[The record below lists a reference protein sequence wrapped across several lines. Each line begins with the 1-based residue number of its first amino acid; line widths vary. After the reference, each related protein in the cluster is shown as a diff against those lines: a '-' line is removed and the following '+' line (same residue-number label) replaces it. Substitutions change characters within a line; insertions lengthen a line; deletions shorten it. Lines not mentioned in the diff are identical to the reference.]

1 MCLSVIRK
9 EAGFAAVEA
18 WPLELDEF
26 ASIKA
31 FVDRFEEDGDDLD
44 LFVQN
49 AAVATGVYALT
60 PDGYES
66 SCVPLYFQF
75 MSHIPHFT
83 YLGFKLTTY
92 LPRFLLLCSFLAF

>member
-9 EAGFAAVEA
+9 ETGFAAVEA

-60 PDGYES
+60 QDGYES
-66 SCVPLYFQF
+66 SYVPLYF
-75 MSHIPHFT
+75 
-83 YLGFKLTTY
+83 
-92 LPRFLLLCSFLAF
+92 

>member
-9 EAGFAAVEA
+9 ETGFAAVEA

-26 ASIKA
+26 ASIKT

-60 PDGYES
+60 QDGYES
-66 SCVPLYFQF
+66 SYVPLYFQF
-75 MSHIPHFT
+75 MSHILYFT
-83 YLGFKLTTY
+83 YLAFKLTTY
-92 LPRFLLLCSFLAF
+92 LPRFLPPCFYLAF